1 MTHLSV
7 LELWRECLTWT
18 VCAPCR
24 VGVCEQE
31 EITLTRALDP
41 LKKGVVPSYRLI
53 KKLEA
58 APIF

>member
-1 MTHLSV
+1 M
-7 LELWRECLTWT
+7 LELWREVFTWT
-18 VCAPCR
+18 VAW
-24 VGVCEQE
+24 VCEQE